1 MIPMLLDVPIDIPQS
16 FWVKT
21 PGDAQKTPSELQGS
35 RSPQHPG
42 QILCLEAGH
51 HDLRSRYRPFGT
63 QKLPG
68 KMLRSG
74 EFEFPGN
81 DWVIFLVLGWFFCY
95 SNLMET
101 TVASSAVSIASKV
114 PRKPL
119 PPRGWRPPKVNF
131 PLIFQPYHGWVS
143 EVVGDPQS
151 SP

>member
-1 MIPMLLDVPIDIPQS
+1 MIPMLLDIPIDIPIDIPQS
-16 FWVKT
+16 FLVKT

-68 KMLRSG
+68 KMLRYG

-81 DWVIFLVLGWFFCY
+81 DWVIFLMFGWFFCY

-101 TVASSAVSIASKV
+101 NVASSTCRFHCIQGAKETSATERMAASKGELF
-114 PRKPL
+114 R
-119 PPRGWRPPKVNF
+119 
-131 PLIFQPYHGWVS
+131 
-143 EVVGDPQS
+143 
-151 SP
+151 